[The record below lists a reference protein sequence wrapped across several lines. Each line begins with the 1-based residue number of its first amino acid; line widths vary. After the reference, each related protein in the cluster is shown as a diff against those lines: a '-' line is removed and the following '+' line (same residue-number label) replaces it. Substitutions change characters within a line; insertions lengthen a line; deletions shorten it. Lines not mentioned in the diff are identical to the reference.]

1 MPKEYRLS
9 QQRASKQ
16 IFKGGL
22 TLQIETYNYT
32 CNKMWVFLC
41 HFYFYPMQL
50 VWSLTSSCH
59 HHTKAGHY
67 NGHYNVRNPL
77 SDHTLLLVVCPSFVR
92 CSEFLLPM
100 KWKQTKAVPLN
111 HRVPPK
117 IFTYVF
123 VFSGPVKR
131 LHSYE
136 ICTHKWISQL
146 VHVPHKVETTFLIYQ
161 MHNKS
166 VGNDIYLIYI
176 KVRMV

>member
-1 MPKEYRLS
+1 M
-9 QQRASKQ
+9 
-16 IFKGGL
+16 
-22 TLQIETYNYT
+22 QIETYKYT
-32 CNKMWVFLC
+32 CHKMWVFLC

-59 HHTKAGHY
+59 HHTKA
-67 NGHYNVRNPL
+67 GHYNVRNPL

-166 VGNDIYLIYI
+166 VGNDTYLIYI